1 MSAVQLIV
9 GGHLYALPTRG
20 ELRWDHSIPVAWLR
34 KGDSYLVLT
43 PEGGVPL
50 VEDAGVLFAES
61 WQLL

>member
-1 MSAVQLIV
+1 VTAVAIV
-9 GGHLYALPTRG
+9 VGERRFALPERG

-34 KGDSYLVLT
+34 QGDRYLVLT

-50 VEDAGVLFAES
+50 VEEAGVLFAES